1 MFGNKLR
8 DIKITQLED
17 RVDRLERPEERQI
30 LDNMVYLAR
39 VINGETL
46 CFNPEYAEDKAK
58 EVYEYFRGI
67 PLDLEEEIK

>member
-30 LDNMVYLAR
+30 LDYMEYLAR

-46 CFNPEYAEDKAK
+46 CLNPEYAEDKAK